1 MKSRTLAA
9 SIWIHLAKCYGRV
22 LQRVRRIESRAA
34 LTLPQFD
41 AVAQLLR
48 RPEGMTAG
56 ELSRELLVTAGNV
69 TGIVARLR
77 ARGLVSRTADPEDG
91 RAAVLRLT
99 PKGVRVA
106 RTEVDR
112 HVHRLTPVF
121 DGLSVADRGRIRRAL
136 QTLLQSLEKGGIE

>member
-1 MKSRTLAA
+1 MKTGTLAA

-22 LQRVRRIESRAA
+22 LQRVRRIESRAE

-41 AVAQLLR
+41 AMAQLLR

-77 ARGLVSRTADPEDG
+77 ARGLLSRTVDPKDG
-91 RAAVLRLT
+91 RAVLLRLT
-99 PKGVRVA
+99 PRGLRIA

-112 HVHRLTPVF
+112 HVRRLAPVF
-121 DGLSVADRGRIRRAL
+121 DRLSAAESGRIRRAL
-136 QTLLQSLEKGGIE
+136 RTLLQSLENRRVE